1 MTVGLQV
8 VRVGCIMLAL
18 CAWLPAQVTVTGRV
32 VDETGTGIEGA
43 RVEFRPTSGGSLV
56 PVSSDI
62 AGNFR
67 ANLVAEREYTIRAER
82 QGFYVYQGTQSFDAS
97 PGQLTVTLNH
107 VQEFS
112 EKVDVTASTPPIDP
126 QQPSDHK
133 ELVNTEIEAIPF
145 PASQDYRN
153 ALALMNGVVLD
164 NSGIPHFNGG
174 AAGQTNYTLDGFNMS
189 DPVTGAL
196 ATRLNVDAIQS
207 VDLES
212 SRFSA
217 ESGRGSAGVLDV
229 KTKMGDDRW
238 RFGATNFFPSAS
250 TDGGFHINKFT
261 PRLELSGP
269 LVKGKAWFYNG
280 LDVFYHDD
288 SIYGLPRGQN
298 RVRGT
303 DFNDL
308 NRFQIDLTPANILTA
323 SFLYNLSDSD
333 HNGLSVLN
341 PVETTLSQRRTLY
354 MSTVRDQ
361 HYFGHG
367 ALFEVAFA
375 DSRSEFRDLPQGD
388 QLFEITPA
396 GDLGNYFVALE
407 RHSYRQQWMGNLY
420 LPTLHF
426 LGTHQ
431 VKFGVDLER
440 EAFHQQSMR
449 NPYEVLDDSGNLER
463 YVSFAGSPFEDRKNF
478 EGAQYVQDHWN
489 LHEGLSLEAGLRAE
503 WNEIVRALEVAPR
516 LAVAWAPHFL
526 PDTKFSAG
534 WGIYYDA
541 INLNIVSQQQDQV
554 SLSTFYAPGGVV
566 EGPVVTQF
574 EVYDKLLKVPYS
586 QNASAMVERKLPRQ
600 YYLKAGYTHRDE
612 IRGLTFYPT
621 SPVTEDYLS
630 QGVTYLL
637 TNSRRQRYDAADL
650 SLRHTFAG
658 KFEWFAGYTRSS
670 ARSNAAV
677 TYSLENPIFG
687 PQGPGPEPWDAP
699 NRFHTW
705 GTAPLPNAI
714 LPHALQ
720 FITRNTSVAYLVEY
734 RTGFPFSAVD
744 QEGFMVGAPNSLRF
758 PDYFNINLSLERRF
772 TAIHYLWAWR
782 FGFNNLT
789 NNPNPNVVNNV
800 TGTPEYLTF
809 TRGQVRAFNV
819 RLRML
824 GHR

>member
-1 MTVGLQV
+1 MAVGLQLA
-8 VRVGCIMLAL
+8 RVECVILAV
-18 CAWLPAQVTVTGRV
+18 CACLHAQVSVAGRV
-32 VDETGTGIEGA
+32 VDETGAGIEGA
-43 RVEFRPTSGGSLV
+43 RVEFRPADGGSPV
-56 PVSSDI
+56 PVSSDP

-67 ANLVAEREYTIRAER
+67 ANLAADGEYAIRAER
-82 QGFYVYQGTQSFDAS
+82 QGFYVYQGSQRFAAGPS
-97 PGQLTVTLNH
+97 QLTVTLNH

-112 EKVDVTASTPPIDP
+112 EKVDVTASSPPIDP

-133 ELVNTEIEAIPF
+133 ELVNAEIQAIPM

-153 ALALMNGVVLD
+153 ALALLDGVVLD
-164 NSGIPHFNGG
+164 NQGILHFNGG
-174 AAGQTNYTLDGFNMS
+174 SPDQTNYTLDGFNMS
-189 DPVTGAL
+189 DPVTGGL
-196 ATRLNVDAIQS
+196 ETRMNVDSIQS
-207 VDLES
+207 TDLES

-217 ESGRGSAGVLDV
+217 ENGRGAAGVLDV

-238 RFGATNFFPSAS
+238 RFGATNFFPSVS
-250 TDGGFHINKFT
+250 TDGGLHINKFT
-261 PRLELSGP
+261 PRLEFSGP

-288 SIYGLPRGQN
+288 TIYGLPRGQN

-308 NRFQIDLTPANILTA
+308 NRFQVDLTQANILTA
-323 SFLYNLSDSD
+323 SFLYNLSDSN
-333 HNGLSVLN
+333 HNGLSVLT
-341 PVETTLSQRRTLY
+341 PEETTLSQRRTLY
-354 MSTVRDQ
+354 MSTIRDQ

-367 ALFEVAFA
+367 ALFEAAFA
-375 DSRSEFRDLPQGD
+375 DSRSQLRDLPQGG
-388 QLFEITPA
+388 QIFEITPY

-407 RHSYRQQWMGNLY
+407 RHSYRQQWMANMY
-420 LPTLHF
+420 LPTVHF

-431 VKFGVDLER
+431 LKFGVDLER

-449 NPYEVLDDSGNLER
+449 HPYEVLNADGTVDR
-463 YVSFAGSPFEDRKNF
+463 YVTFEGSPFEDRKNF
-478 EGAQYVQDHWN
+478 EAAQYVEDHWS
-489 LHEGLSLEAGLRAE
+489 LREGLSLEGGLRTE

-516 LAVAWAPHFL
+516 LAVAWAPRFL

-534 WGIYYDA
+534 WGVYYDA

-554 SLSTFYAPGGVV
+554 SLSTFYLPGGVV
-566 EGPVVTQF
+566 EGPVQTQF
-574 EVYDKLLKVPYS
+574 EAYDKLLKVPYY
-586 QNASAMVERKLPRQ
+586 QNASATVERKLPRQ
-600 YYLKAGYTHRDE
+600 YYLKAGYTRRQGN
-612 IRGLTFYPT
+612 RGLTFYPT
-621 SPVTEDYLS
+621 APVTEGTYD

-637 TNSRRQRYDAADL
+637 DNSRRERYDAVDL

-677 TYSLENPIFG
+677 DYSLENPIFG
-687 PQGPGPEPWDAP
+687 PQGAGPEPWDAP

-705 GTAPLPNAI
+705 GWAPLPNRI
-714 LPHALQ
+714 LPHRLK

-734 RTGFPFSAVD
+734 RTGFPFSVVD
-744 QEGFMVGAPNSLRF
+744 QQGFMVGDPNSLRY
-758 PDYFNINLSLERRF
+758 PNYFNINLTLERRF

-800 TGTPEYLTF
+800 IGTPEYLTF

-819 RLRML
+819 RLRFL

>member
-1 MTVGLQV
+1 MAVGLQL
-8 VRVGCIMLAL
+8 VRVGCVILTV
-18 CAWLPAQVTVTGRV
+18 CACLQAQVTVTGRI
-32 VDETGTGIEGA
+32 VDETGGGIESA
-43 RVEFRPTSGGSLV
+43 RVEFRPTGGGGVV
-56 PVSSDI
+56 PASSDL

-67 ANLVAEREYTIRAER
+67 ANLGAEGEYLIRAER
-82 QGFYVYQGTQSFDAS
+82 QGFYVYQGTQSFSAS
-97 PGQLTVTLNH
+97 PSQLTVTLNH

-112 EKVDVTASTPPIDP
+112 EKVDVTASSPPIDP
-126 QQPSDHK
+126 QQPADHK
-133 ELVNTEIEAIPF
+133 ELVNAEIQAVPF

-153 ALALMNGVVLD
+153 ALAMLNGVILD

-174 AAGQTNYTLDGFNMS
+174 AASQTNYTLDGFNMS
-189 DPVTGAL
+189 DPVTGGL
-196 ATRLNVDAIQS
+196 GTRLNVDAIQS
-207 VDLES
+207 TDLES
-212 SRFSA
+212 SRYSA

-238 RFGATNFFPSAS
+238 RFGATNFFPSIS
-250 TDGGFHINKFT
+250 TDGGVHVNKFT
-261 PRLELSGP
+261 PRLEFSGP
-269 LVKGKAWFYNG
+269 LAKGKAWFYNG

-303 DFNDL
+303 DFSDL
-308 NRFQIDLTPANILTA
+308 NRFQVDLTPANILTA
-323 SFLYNLSDSD
+323 SFLYNLSDNN

-341 PVETTLSQRRTLY
+341 PVQTTLSQRRTLY
-354 MSTVRDQ
+354 MSTIRDQ

-367 ALFEVAFA
+367 ALLEAAFA
-375 DSRSEFRDLPQGD
+375 DSRSELRALPQGN
-388 QLFEITPA
+388 QIFQITPF

-407 RHSYRQQWMGNLY
+407 RHSYRRQWLGNLY

-431 VKFGVDLER
+431 LKFGVDAER

-449 NPYEVLDDSGNLER
+449 HPYEVLDSSGNLQR
-463 YVSFAGSPFEDRKNF
+463 YVTFAGNPFEDRKNF

-503 WNEIVRALEVAPR
+503 WNEIVRVLEVAPR

-541 INLNIVSQQQDQV
+541 INLNLVAQQQDQV
-554 SLSTFYAPGGVV
+554 SLSTFYLPGGVAM
-566 EGPVVTQF
+566 GPVVTQF
-574 EVYDKLLKVPYS
+574 QVFDNLLKVPYY
-586 QNASAMVERKLPRQ
+586 QNVSALAERKLPHQ
-600 YYLKAGYTHRDE
+600 YYLKAGYSHREGD
-612 IRGLTFYPT
+612 RGFTFYPT
-621 SPVTEDYLS
+621 VPVTAGIFFP
-630 QGVTYLL
+630 GVSYLL
-637 TNSRRQRYDAADL
+637 NNSRRQRYDAMDL
-650 SLRHTFAG
+650 SLRHTFSG

-670 ARSNAAV
+670 VRSNAAV
-677 TYSLENPIFG
+677 VYSLENPIFG

-705 GTAPLPNAI
+705 GWAPLPNAV

-744 QEGFMVGAPNSLRF
+744 QQGFLVGAPNSMRF
-758 PDYFNINLSLERRF
+758 PNYFNINLSLERRF

-782 FGFNNLT
+782 FGYNNLT

-800 TGTPEYLTF
+800 IGTPEYLTY

>member
-1 MTVGLQV
+1 MTGGLHLA
-8 VRVGCIMLAL
+8 RVGCVLLAACTCL
-18 CAWLPAQVTVTGRV
+18 RGQVTLVGRV
-32 VDETGTGIEGA
+32 VDENSSGIEGA
-43 RVEFRPTSGGSLV
+43 QVEFRPVGEGIPVS
-56 PVSSDI
+56 VSSDQ

-67 ANLVAEREYTIRAER
+67 ASLGAEGEYAIRAER
-82 QGFYVYQGTQSFDAS
+82 QGFYVYRGSQSFGAGS
-97 PGQLTVTLNH
+97 SQLTVTLNH

-112 EKVDVTASTPPIDP
+112 EKVDVIASSPPIDP
-126 QQPSDHK
+126 QQPADHK
-133 ELVNTEIEAIPF
+133 ELVNTEIQAIPF

-174 AAGQTNYTLDGFNMS
+174 AASQTNYTLDGFNMS
-189 DPVTGAL
+189 DPVTGGL
-196 ATRLNVDAIQS
+196 NTRLNVDAIQS
-207 VDLES
+207 TDLET

-217 ESGRGSAGVLDV
+217 ESGRGAAGVLDV

-238 RFGATNFFPSAS
+238 RFGATNFFPSVS
-250 TDGGFHINKFT
+250 TDGGLHVNKFT
-261 PRLELSGP
+261 PRLEFSGP

-280 LDVFYHDD
+280 LDLFYHDD
-288 SIYGLPRGQN
+288 SVFGLPNGQN

-308 NRFQIDLTPANILTA
+308 NRFQVDLTQANILTA
-323 SFLYNLSDSD
+323 SFLYNLSDSN

-341 PVETTLSQRRTLY
+341 PVPTTLSQRRTLY
-354 MSTVRDQ
+354 MSTIRDQ

-367 ALFEVAFA
+367 ALFEAAFA
-375 DSRSEFRDLPQGD
+375 DSRSQFRDLPQGN
-388 QLFEITPA
+388 QIFEITPF

-407 RHSYRQQWMGNLY
+407 RHSYRQQWLGNLY

-426 LGTHQ
+426 WGTHQ
-431 VKFGVDLER
+431 LKFGVDFER
-440 EAFHQQSMR
+440 EAFHQQSTR
-449 NPYEVLDDSGNLER
+449 HPYEVLDSSSDLQR
-463 YVSFAGSPFEDRKNF
+463 YVSFTGSPFEDRKNF
-478 EGAQYVQDHWN
+478 EGAEFVEDHWSP
-489 LHEGLSLEAGLRAE
+489 HEGLTLEGGLRAE

-516 LAVAWAPHFL
+516 FAVAWSPRFL
-526 PDTKFSAG
+526 ADTKFSAG

-554 SLSTFYAPGGVV
+554 SLSTFYLPGGVV
-566 EGPVVTQF
+566 EGPVTTQF
-574 EVYDKLLKVPYS
+574 EVYDKYLKAPYY
-586 QNASAMVERKLPRQ
+586 QNASATVERKLPRQ
-600 YYLKAGYTHRDE
+600 YYLKAGYTRRQGD
-612 IRGLTFYPT
+612 RGFTFYPT
-621 SPVTEDYLS
+621 VPVTQGGLP
-630 QGVTYLL
+630 QGVSYLL
-637 TNSRRQRYDAADL
+637 DNSRRERYDALDFT
-650 SLRHTFAG
+650 LRHTFSG

-677 TYSLENPIFG
+677 NYSLENPIFG
-687 PQGPGPEPWDAP
+687 PQGAGPEPWDAP

-705 GTAPLPNAI
+705 GFVPLPNAI
-714 LPHALQ
+714 LPHALR
-720 FITRNTSVAYLVEY
+720 FITHNTSVAYLVEF
-734 RTGFPFSAVD
+734 RTGFPFSVVD
-744 QEGFMVGAPNSLRF
+744 EQGFMVGAPNSMRF

-800 TGTPEYLTF
+800 MGTPEYLTF

-819 RLRML
+819 RLRFL